1 MDLLAELRKACSER
15 PRKIVLPE
23 GEDPR
28 ILEAAAR
35 VQRER
40 LANPIVIGNLE
51 RVRSNA
57 GNLPEGITFVDPW
70 EDSRIDTYVEEYFA
84 MRGKHVVDRK
94 IVLRVLSKCLHFGS
108 MMVRMGDADGVVAGA
123 RNLTSSVIKAG
134 KLFIGLRNG
143 ITSPSS
149 FFIMDVPGHGQL
161 VFADCAVNPDPGP
174 ELLAQI
180 AVSSASSA
188 REILGTEPRVAM
200 LSFSTRGSADHPSVR
215 KVAKATEIARGIDP
229 TLLIDGEMQADT
241 ALVPEIAERKRAADV
256 LGGMANVLVFPDLD
270 SGNIAYK
277 LVQHLAGAKA
287 YGPFM
292 QGFNSPIND
301 LSRGCSV
308 DEIVGAILV
317 TSVQAGRSR

>member
-1 MDLLAELRKACSER
+1 METYL
-15 PRKIVLPE
+15 
-23 GEDPR
+23 GEY
-28 ILEAAAR
+28 
-35 VQRER
+35 
-40 LANPIVIGNLE
+40 
-51 RVRSNA
+51 RS
-57 GNLPEGITFVDPW
+57 
-70 EDSRIDTYVEEYFA
+70 
-84 MRGKHVVDRK
+84 MRGKKAVGRN
-94 IVLRVLSKCLHFGS
+94 IILRVLSKGLHFGS
-108 MMVRMGDADGVVAGA
+108 MMVRMGDADGMVAGA

-134 KLFIGLRNG
+134 KLFIGLRDG

-149 FFIMDVPGHGQL
+149 FFIMDVPGRGQL

-215 KVAKATEIARGIDP
+215 KVAKATEIARSIDP
-229 TLLIDGEMQADT
+229 ALIIDGEMQADS
-241 ALVPEIAERKRAADV
+241 ALVPEIAERKRASDV
-256 LGGMANVLVFPDLD
+256 LGGRANVLVFPDLD
-270 SGNIAYK
+270 AGNIAYK
-277 LVQHLAGAKA
+277 LVQHLAGARA

-301 LSRGCSV
+301 LSRGCTV

-317 TSVQAGRSR
+317 TSVQSGNHR